1 MGSSVDASAT
11 ETDGDTTE
19 TDIDVDADSDAD
31 DYPPLSDSCP
41 FSEGEKVLAYHNLRI
56 YPAKV
61 RRIEFQMNEWKY
73 FVHYLGWSKNWD
85 EWVGMDRLL
94 KFSEENVQKQ
104 KALGKK
110 QGIDKNTKPVRASQ
124 IKPKNF
130 ARGKKWKNDS
140 VAKEAIPVEKL
151 VNIQIPPTLKK
162 QLVDDCEFITHLGQL
177 VRLPRAPTVD
187 KILKKYLDYR
197 IKRDGMISDSAGEIL
212 KGLRCYFD
220 KALPVMLLY
229 ERERQQYQEAIAN
242 NVSPSTIYGAEHLLR
257 LFVKLPEL
265 LFHANI
271 EKETSKEL
279 QLELL
284 DFLNGTTMKI
294 CKIKEISHSLQKN
307 VI

>member
-19 TDIDVDADSDAD
+19 TDIDVDADSDTD

-130 ARGKKWKNDS
+130 ARGKKWKNDC
-140 VAKEAIPVEKL
+140 VTKL
-151 VNIQIPPTLKK
+151 I
-162 QLVDDCEFITHLGQL
+162 
-177 VRLPRAPTVD
+177 RLPRAPTVD

-279 QLELL
+279 QMELL
-284 DFLNGTTMKI
+284 DFLKF
-294 CKIKEISHSLQKN
+294 LQKN
-307 VI
+307 QSAFFLTSYISSA